1 MLLDENGGHTLRN
14 DTQLLGS
21 TPREVDDT
29 STYKR
34 AAVSYP
40 NHHAT
45 TVGWIVHL
53 QFRTKRIGA
62 MGTCQT
68 IGMQS
73 FATGGLPAN
82 ELLGIER
89 RLTLLRTLRQTLN
102 VER

>member
-1 MLLDENGGHTLRN
+1 MFLDENGGHTLRN

-34 AAVSYP
+34 AAISHP
-40 NHHAT
+40 HHHAT
-45 TVGWIVHL
+45 TIGRVVNL
-53 QFRTKRIGA
+53 QFRTKRISA
-62 MGTCQT
+62 VGTCQT
-68 IGMQS
+68 VGMQS

-89 RLTLLRTLRQTLN
+89 RLTLLSTLRKTLN